1 MDPAAVVFWKIKRAL
16 REVSRL
22 GLNELG
28 IYVDELD
35 FSLESFNNQ
44 DSFQMGGFLVCWK
57 ADGRGFLGGWNEK
70 YAAKW

>member
-1 MDPAAVVFWKIKRAL
+1 M
-16 REVSRL
+16 
-22 GLNELG
+22 
-28 IYVDELD
+28 D

-44 DSFQMGGFLVCWK
+44 DSFQNSGFLVCWK